1 MNRGGLVGA
10 ENDTPS
16 LEVSFRNDG
25 HPPFTEREREIY
37 LNGTCGVK
45 FWKCPDRVFRFGHFF
60 CARDLKFAR

>member
-25 HPPFTEREREIY
+25 HPPLPKGTGDSPERHLWGKILGMPESI
-37 LNGTCGVK
+37 
-45 FWKCPDRVFRFGHFF
+45 FRFGHFF
-60 CARDLKFAR
+60 VTAI